1 METFC
6 TEGLT
11 LSENIKILFKPDFKP
26 IPKRTFTFI
35 SFLNVPLQGIN
46 GKTQKRRR
54 RNTIH
59 TNI

>member
-35 SFLNVPLQGIN
+35 SFLNVRLQGMN
-46 GKTQKRRR
+46 GKT
-54 RNTIH
+54 
-59 TNI
+59 